1 MKNIMDVLTG
11 VPPDEEM
18 PCIKCGENIFRPK
31 NTPRDTVVC
40 SKCKAPPDISE
51 PTAAHQTEGTAT
63 IQNREQSNASG
74 RALIPNQS
82 GRIVIFGLVAWLIGI
97 FGLMALGQGMQNLER
112 IKKGEMIKD
121 GEGAIIFGIVSGV
134 LGFIVNVGLLLHQCA
149 SGQFFK

>member
-18 PCIKCGENIFRPK
+18 PCIKCGEKIFRPK

-40 SKCKAPPDISE
+40 FKCKAPTDISE
-51 PTAAHQTEGTAT
+51 PAAAQQTEGMA
-63 IQNREQSNASG
+63 IQNREPSNASG
-74 RALIPNQS
+74 RVLLPNQS
-82 GRIVIFGLVAWLIGI
+82 GRIVFYGLLAWLIGI

-112 IKKGEMIKD
+112 IKKGEMTKD
-121 GEGAIIFGIVSGV
+121 GEGAIVFGMVSGV
-134 LGFIVNVGLLLHQCA
+134 LGFIVNFGLILQQCA